1 MSQAPRDNTIDDFW
15 QMCFQYNVKV
25 IIMLCKEEEEGT
37 IKSSK
42 YWELNKSSNFQNVN
56 TKIVFNDEIFVY
68 RQLEIIRL
76 KDNKKMLFSHLQF
89 KKWPDHMA
97 PDIQNVVY
105 NFEKIFKFLND
116 NNVEKQESQ
125 VSVKHP
131 IVIHCSA
138 GIGRSGVFIVL
149 YLLYKEIME
158 NILNKQDIITFN
170 IFNLVRKLKEMRRFS
185 VENINQYNFIY
196 IFINELLKEKNVPY
210 KNQVK

>member
-25 IIMLCKEEEEGT
+25 IIMLCKEEEDGT

-42 YWELNKSSNFQNVN
+42 YWDLNNSNYFQNVKTN
-56 TKIVFNDEIFVY
+56 EVFNDEIII
-68 RQLEIIRL
+68 RKELEITRI
-76 KDNKKMLFSHLQF
+76 KDNKTMFFSHLQF

-97 PDIQNVVY
+97 PDIQNVVH
-105 NFEKIFKFLND
+105 NFEKIFTYLNE
-116 NNVEKQESQ
+116 NNKENQ
-125 VSVKHP
+125 VSIKHP

-138 GIGRSGVFIVL
+138 GIGRSGVFIAL

-158 NILNKQDIITFN
+158 NILNKQDVITFN

-196 IFINELLKEKNVPY
+196 LFINELLIEKNVPCN
-210 KNQVK
+210 NQAK